1 MRVLIVEDDP
11 HKLNKLS
18 TEISKFSVLQDTK
31 KVTSLQEAM
40 AAVSS
45 STFDLV
51 VLDMAIPSHTG
62 GLGGID
68 VYSQPVGGLDILLYL
83 SVNDI
88 PAKVIIVTQYPTVEY
103 NQQHIPLHDLKNE
116 LSRDSVENV
125 VDVIFFSEDN
135 DWKEPFNR
143 ALRREI

>member
-1 MRVLIVEDDP
+1 MKVLIVEDDP

-18 TEISKFSVLQDTK
+18 AEICSFSAFKDIK

-45 STFDLV
+45 SIFDLV

-83 SVNDI
+83 SFNDI

-103 NQQHIPLHDLKNE
+103 NQRHVPLHDLQDE
-116 LSRDSVENV
+116 LSKDSVENV

-135 DWKEPFNR
+135 DWKEPFNK